1 MIALKDPAIL
11 MKHIAAVAD
20 ILYLEA
26 YSEEQTRELLGTVF
40 NYYRSIDKMIRKQWE
55 PYTNFFARFSN
66 SIRIIKQCAIL
77 LNDNSHI
84 MSEEHTIKT
93 LFDCL
98 KPDPKHHEIHS
109 YCMNIRTEVNKK
121 QSTLIDQITTLK
133 RHIGNSDNI
142 IKSEHNNH
150 KDKEKKNREKG
161 FNSRRHVHD
170 PNSHQA
176 GNNMVQTDESSIY
189 FSVQD
194 LLNAE
199 IDPSI
204 IERLSKTSK
213 TKAGQSAGNA
223 QPPPSTSGKSA
234 ILPPT
239 NTFPNL
245 APTRGGYAP
254 RGGRGRGGHSYN
266 PTARHVQQNST
277 GSFINSNTNFSH
289 DNDFED
295 SGNGGLFTDENVN
308 CSCISTCLHQ
318 QDTNNKK
325 RKNTEIIE
333 VNYTILHHDDGNS
346 SHHCVNTK
354 KNLTNISE
362 PRSDFIS
369 TMSGIS
375 PEWTTKHQ
383 LVGIHP
389 LLGLVAYN
397 PEYRVSFINPN
408 ILINDG

>member
-121 QSTLIDQITTLK
+121 QSTLINQITTLK

-150 KDKEKKNREKG
+150 C
-161 FNSRRHVHD
+161 
-170 PNSHQA
+170 
-176 GNNMVQTDESSIY
+176 SI
-189 FSVQD
+189 
-194 LLNAE
+194 
-199 IDPSI
+199 
-204 IERLSKTSK
+204 T
-213 TKAGQSAGNA
+213 
-223 QPPPSTSGKSA
+223 
-234 ILPPT
+234 
-239 NTFPNL
+239 
-245 APTRGGYAP
+245 
-254 RGGRGRGGHSYN
+254 
-266 PTARHVQQNST
+266 
-277 GSFINSNTNFSH
+277 
-289 DNDFED
+289 
-295 SGNGGLFTDENVN
+295 
-308 CSCISTCLHQ
+308 
-318 QDTNNKK
+318 
-325 RKNTEIIE
+325 
-333 VNYTILHHDDGNS
+333 
-346 SHHCVNTK
+346 
-354 KNLTNISE
+354 
-362 PRSDFIS
+362 
-369 TMSGIS
+369 
-375 PEWTTKHQ
+375 
-383 LVGIHP
+383 
-389 LLGLVAYN
+389 
-397 PEYRVSFINPN
+397 
-408 ILINDG
+408 